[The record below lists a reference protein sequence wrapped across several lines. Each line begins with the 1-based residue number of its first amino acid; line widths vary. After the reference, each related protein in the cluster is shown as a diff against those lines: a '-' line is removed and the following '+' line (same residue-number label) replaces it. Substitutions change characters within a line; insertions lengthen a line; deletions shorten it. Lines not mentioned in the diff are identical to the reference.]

1 MYKENLTYDKTS
13 PEDIERYAKT
23 LVGKTFYDVL
33 KKNVISDKVAEKE
46 VYYNNSRSKGG
57 LGNLLEEYFFF
68 YEPNSD
74 SEPDFAE
81 AGVELKV
88 TPYEYTKTK
97 KIRAGER
104 LVIGMIPNREP
115 IEEDF
120 YKSHL
125 LYKMKLMLLIFYL
138 RDKDIPRVLYQIDY
152 VLLFSIL
159 SENCKED
166 LQIIID
172 DYKKITSKIM
182 EGKAHELSEGDT
194 RYLGACTK
202 GGTSK
207 SIIQPQYYNSDVPAK
222 RRAFSLKQGYM
233 TYIINHY
240 ILNDIATYDAAFTAE
255 ELEKVDFDNE
265 ILNRISKYKGQSEEE
280 LYKYF
285 DLKGTTKQ
293 KNNNVVCRMLGV
305 KSDRVAEFEKA
316 DIKIKT
322 VRVQK
327 NGKPKESM
335 SFPAMVIKDFVKED
349 FEESEVYDYF
359 SKTRFLFV
367 VFREQPNGKYILS
380 GSKFW
385 NMPITQLETEGK
397 KEWEI
402 FRNKFIEGVELLPKK
417 QKNGIVI
424 SNDLPKQKDTEI
436 FHLRPHANK
445 SRYVID
451 GVNYGKGKESDMD
464 ELPNGDK
471 MTKQCFWLNSS
482 YVANL
487 IKDI

>member
-1 MYKENLTYDKTS
+1 
-13 PEDIERYAKT
+13 
-23 LVGKTFYDVL
+23 
-33 KKNVISDKVAEKE
+33 
-46 VYYNNSRSKGG
+46 
-57 LGNLLEEYFFF
+57 
-68 YEPNSD
+68 
-74 SEPDFAE
+74 
-81 AGVELKV
+81 
-88 TPYEYTKTK
+88 
-97 KIRAGER
+97 
-104 LVIGMIPNREP
+104 
-115 IEEDF
+115 
-120 YKSHL
+120 
-125 LYKMKLMLLIFYL
+125 
-138 RDKDIPRVLYQIDY
+138 
-152 VLLFSIL
+152 
-159 SENCKED
+159 
-166 LQIIID
+166 
-172 DYKKITSKIM
+172 
-182 EGKAHELSEGDT
+182 
-194 RYLGACTK
+194 
-202 GGTSK
+202 
-207 SIIQPQYYNSDVPAK
+207 
-222 RRAFSLKQGYM
+222 
-233 TYIINHY
+233 
-240 ILNDIATYDAAFTAE
+240 
-255 ELEKVDFDNE
+255 
-265 ILNRISKYKGQSEEE
+265 
-280 LYKYF
+280 
-285 DLKGTTKQ
+285 
-293 KNNNVVCRMLGV
+293 MLGV